1 MDDGLI
7 KVNKRRTM
15 TGWPMLLGWLAMLI
29 FAIHSS
35 THMVGAGDTWVAM
48 ACGRHFLNHG
58 VDTVEPFSANS
69 HKAGP
74 TEEDIEKWPALARW
88 IADKAGM
95 DAVKYWHP
103 TGWVN
108 QNWLTHTI
116 FYWLTHESPFAD
128 AENFSYNSLVYWKF
142 AIYIITVICIYYT
155 CRVLG
160 VHPLLATIFS
170 CFAMFV
176 GRSFFD
182 IRPAGFS
189 NMLTAV
195 FLLILAL
202 TTYRN
207 ALYIWLLVP
216 LTVFWCNLH
225 GGYIYVFIML
235 AAFVGLNFL
244 TSISKKRFVSIGK
257 KGIYHTIAAGF
268 AAFLGTIIF
277 NPFHLTNLTHTFVI
291 SFSKHAKMWR
301 TVNEWHPAFEWKN
314 PVGDEI
320 PFLIM
325 YIIAWLALVVWAT
338 VLTMVLRTAK
348 AQSKKKLKN
357 SDDYQ
362 LPKIDLAL
370 MAIAALSIYM
380 AIRSRRFIPIAA
392 IASCPVIAMFV
403 EQMACSIVA
412 VFNLYRHS
420 RLQLNPMSKKLQS
433 AFAITGA
440 AAVLFFGIWWGLKY
454 KKVYLGP
461 WPTDTKLNSVFMRMT
476 ASDAKP
482 FYAMQFIKDNKL
494 KGKMFN
500 YWTEGGFIAYGQQ
513 PDANTGFTPLQLFMD
528 GRAQAA
534 YEPKAYETWGA
545 IMSGGPTVR
554 GARIKKRK
562 LTAKGYVKVN
572 NWISEELRKRDV
584 WLVMMPQGQFDSPF
598 VKSFMYSTDWRVV
611 FLNDRQKVMV
621 DTKTPQ
627 GRKLFDGIF
636 SGKTIYPDDFSKKL
650 VKSHNIML
658 FGNKQAEK
666 NMGLNWA
673 IEAFKLKPSQVVV
686 NKIII
691 ASKSPELKPRVDE
704 FCKNSFDDFEK
715 NKNSYVNQDGYHN
728 RIVVALLTGKYLY
741 RNAMINKDKKLAKF
755 YADKNKECQDERK
768 ALLATKRW

>member
-15 TGWPMLLGWLAMLI
+15 TGWPMILGWLAMLI

-74 TEEDIEKWPALARW
+74 TQEDIKHWPALARW
-88 IADKAGM
+88 IADKAGI
-95 DAVKYWHP
+95 DTVKYWHP

-116 FYWLTHESPFAD
+116 FYWLTHESPVAD

-155 CRVLG
+155 CRVLS
-160 VHPLLATIFS
+160 VHPLLATIFA

-207 ALYIWLLVP
+207 ALYIWLIVP
-216 LTVFWCNLH
+216 LATFWCNLH

-235 AAFVGLNFL
+235 AVFVGLNFL
-244 TSISKKRFVSIGK
+244 TIISKKRFVSIGK
-257 KGIYHTIAAGF
+257 KAILHTIAASS
-268 AAFLGTIIF
+268 AAFLATIIF

-325 YIIAWLALVVWAT
+325 YIIAWLILVAWMII
-338 VLTMVLRTAK
+338 LTMVLRAAN

-357 SDDYQ
+357 LDDYQ
-362 LPKIDLAL
+362 LPKVDLAL
-370 MAIAALSIYM
+370 MAIAALTIYM

-392 IASCPVIAMFV
+392 IVSCPIIAMFV
-403 EQMACSIVA
+403 EQMVCSIVA
-412 VFNLYRHS
+412 AYNLHKQSCFCLR
-420 RLQLNPMSKKLQS
+420 PMPKKFQS
-433 AFAITGA
+433 AFAIAGA
-440 AAVLFFGIWWGLKY
+440 VAVLFFGTWWGLKY
-454 KKVYLGP
+454 KKVYLEP

-500 YWTEGGFIAYGQQ
+500 YWTEGGFIAYGQE
-513 PDANTGFTPLQLFMD
+513 PDPNTGFTPLQLFMD

-534 YEPKAYETWGA
+534 YDTKAYEAWGA

-554 GARIKKRK
+554 SSRIKKRK
-562 LTAKGYVKVN
+562 LTARDYVKVN

-584 WLVMMPQGQFDSPF
+584 WLVMMPQGQFDSAF
-598 VKSFMYSTDWRVV
+598 VKSFMYSTDWQVV
-611 FLNDRQKVMV
+611 FLNNRQKIIV

-627 GRKLFDGIF
+627 GRKLFGGMF
-636 SGKTIYPDDFSKKL
+636 NGKTIYPDEFSEKL
-650 VKSHNIML
+650 IQSHNML
-658 FGNKQAEK
+658 LLGNGK
-666 NMGLNWA
+666 NLKDKGLDWA
-673 IEAFKLKPSQVVV
+673 IEAFELKPAQVAV
-686 NKIII
+686 NKIIM
-691 ASKSPELKPRVDE
+691 AAKFPELKPKVDK

-715 NKNSYVNQDGYHN
+715 NKDAYILKDGYHD
-728 RIVVALLTGKYLY
+728 RIVAAMLTGSYLY
-741 RNAMINKDKKLAKF
+741 RNARMNKNAKLAKF
-755 YADKNKECQDERK
+755 YADKNKEFQYERK
-768 ALLATKRW
+768 SLLDTKRW

>member
-1 MDDGLI
+1 MAEPIEI
-7 KVNKRRTM
+7 KKRRTM
-15 TGWPMLLGWLAMLI
+15 TGWPMVLGWLAMLI

-74 TEEDIEKWPALARW
+74 TEEGIEKWPALARW

-155 CRVLG
+155 CRLLG

-195 FLLILAL
+195 FLLLLAL

-257 KGIYHTIAAGF
+257 KGIYHTMAAGF

-325 YIIAWLALVVWAT
+325 YIIAWLALVVWAI
-338 VLTMVLRTAK
+338 VLIMVLRAAN

-403 EQMACSIVA
+403 EQMISSIVA
-412 VFNLYRHS
+412 AFNLYRHN
-420 RLQLNPMSKKLQS
+420 RLQLNPMPKKIQS
-433 AFAITGA
+433 FFAIAGA
-440 AAVLFFGIWWGLKY
+440 VAVLFFGIWWGLKF
-454 KKVYLGP
+454 KKVYLEP

-545 IMSGGPTVR
+545 IISGGPTVR
-554 GARIKKRK
+554 SSRIKRRK
-562 LTAKGYVKVN
+562 LTGKDYFKVN

-584 WLVMMPQGQFDSPF
+584 WLVMMPQGQFDSAF
-598 VKSFMYSTDWRVV
+598 VKSFMYSTDWQLV
-611 FLNDRQKVMV
+611 FLNDRQKIII

-627 GRKLFDGIF
+627 GQKLFRGIF
-636 SGKTIYPDDFSKKL
+636 SGKTVYPDEFSEKL
-650 VKSHNIML
+650 TKAHNMMLLGKEKIAKS
-658 FGNKQAEK
+658 KA
-666 NMGLNWA
+666 LNWA
-673 IEAFKLKPSQVVV
+673 FEAFKLKPSQVVV

-691 ASKSPELKPRVDE
+691 ASKSPELKLRVDE

-715 NKNSYVNQDGYHN
+715 NKNSYIHQDGYHN

-741 RNAMINKDKKLAKF
+741 RNAMRNKDKKLARF
-755 YADKNKECQDERK
+755 YADKNKECQNERK